1 MKIWRFRNPSTD
13 STPSFDTGSSTS
25 PYPSDWPQRLGV
37 PPIVVD
43 LLWQRGLSS
52 LQHMNMFLSPGLRHL
67 AFPEMWPGMKEA
79 ATVLE
84 DGIRKGKQVL
94 VWGDYDVDGIT
105 GATLMFQVLSF
116 HGVPVRVHL
125 PDRRTEGYGLNI
137 PMLERLASD
146 TSPNET
152 LLLTVDCGISDVA
165 AVARAK
171 ELGFTV
177 VISDHHLPPPELP
190 DAQAITNPRIGD
202 NPCPY
207 LAGVGVAFFLM
218 AELNARL
225 EKSSG
230 KKLDMRKV
238 LDLVA
243 LGTLADMVSLTGQN
257 RILVKNGLLAIA
269 EARRPG
275 LAALKAVS
283 GFSAAASLGAGQ
295 IIFNLAPRINA
306 AGRLGNP
313 VLAHD
318 MLRTDSHDTAARLAN
333 ALTSMNDDRRSEEDR
348 IFKEALKQAQNEKDH
363 LGLVL
368 YGKDWHQGVIGIV
381 ASRIVEEFYRPVL
394 ILCADGDTLKGSGR
408 STNEFD
414 LHAGLTRCADLL
426 LGYGG
431 HRQAAGLRLAPEKL
445 PALRE
450 RFDTVVRET
459 LGDKPLTPT
468 LKIDAELPFSEA
480 SDFVV
485 LKSLELLQPFGIGN
499 PEPVFASKPLLVRKR
514 RAFGHAREHIA
525 LDVTEIASGITLQA
539 KAWRQASQIPDSLVG
554 KRIRLAYTPGINA
567 YNGIASVEL
576 RVRDWEVLP
585 E

>member
-1 MKIWRFRNPSTD
+1 MKIWRFRNQPNTAD
-13 STPSFDTGSSTS
+13 ASSS
-25 PYPSDWPQRLGV
+25 EHNRSCPSDWAERLGV
-37 PPIVVD
+37 PPLVTS

-52 LQHMNMFLSPGLRHL
+52 LQEMDTFLSPGLRHL
-67 AFPEMWPGMKEA
+67 AHPDRWPGIKEA
-79 ATVLE
+79 VDVLE
-84 DGIRKGKQVL
+84 HDIQKGKGVL

-116 HGVPVRVHL
+116 HGVPVQVHL

-137 PMLERLASD
+137 PMLETLASEIAPD
-146 TSPNET
+146 ST
-152 LLLTVDCGISDVA
+152 LLLTVDCGISDVG
-165 AVARAK
+165 AVARAR

-190 DAQAITNPRIGD
+190 AAQAITNPRLGE
-202 NPCPY
+202 NPCPH

-218 AELNARL
+218 AALNARL
-225 EKSSG
+225 EKLSG

-257 RILVKNGLLAIA
+257 RILVKNGLLSIT

-275 LAALKAVS
+275 LAALKAAS
-283 GFSAAASLGAGQ
+283 GFSPAASLGAGQ

-318 MLRTDSHDTAARLAN
+318 MLRTESHDTAASLARS
-333 ALTSMNDDRRSEEDR
+333 LSSMNNDRRTEEDR
-348 IFKEALKQAQNEKDH
+348 IFKEALKQAEEEKDR

-431 HRQAAGLRLAPEKL
+431 HRQAAGLRLAPEQL
-445 PALRE
+445 ASLRE
-450 RFDTVVRET
+450 RFDSVVREA
-459 LGDKPLTPT
+459 LGDTPLTPT
-468 LKIDAELPFSEA
+468 LKIDAELPFIQA
-480 SDFVV
+480 SDFTV
-485 LKSLELLQPFGIGN
+485 LKGLELLQPFGIGN
-499 PEPVFASKPLLVRKR
+499 PEPIFVSEPLLVRKR
-514 RAFGHAREHIA
+514 RAFGHSREHVA
-525 LDVTEIASGITLQA
+525 LEVTEMTSGITLQA
-539 KAWRQASQIPDSLVG
+539 KAWRQASQIPDTLIG

-576 RVRDWEVLP
+576 RIRDWEMLP
-585 E
+585 